1 MDLENV
7 YMLSVVSVG
16 ANKKRSPTLKAK
28 CMNKSVIDWL
38 TGTNSLE
45 KKDEKKNTF
54 SNAE

>member
-1 MDLENV
+1 M